1 MEIKEAI
8 KQYRADKIMSQE
20 ELCEEIGISIPTLRT
35 IENGNFRNMSTML
48 KGKVIKFLKNKKID
62 INNIEDI
69 SI

>member
-1 MEIKEAI
+1 MEIKEVI
-8 KQYRADKIMSQE
+8 KQYRANKIMSQE
-20 ELCEEIGISIPTLRT
+20 ELCKEIDISVPTLKA
-35 IENGNFRNMSTML
+35 IENGNFCNMSIML